1 MKRLRLWLLGT
12 FALLLIASHLTR
24 WIAPTQPNRQPGQ
37 VVASV
42 PVFTAEGLEANADP
56 IELAY
61 RDLQPGDNADTPVL
75 VLVHGSPVASSAL
88 DNLITQIQGDY
99 RLIVPDMPGFGGSS
113 LHVPDYS
120 VRAHA
125 RYVLALLDTLEIE
138 QAHFIGYSM
147 GGGVILNIADL
158 APERVQS
165 LGMIA
170 AIGVQELEML
180 GDYTLNHALYGAQ
193 TGIFW
198 LLREGTPHFGFLD
211 NAILGYSYARNFTDT
226 DQRPL
231 RGMLQRYAGPMLILH
246 GETDA
251 FVPPVAALEHQ
262 RLVPQ
267 ARLEFFDGG
276 HLVPVMEP
284 YVMTEWIREF
294 VTQAESG
301 QAPTRADVDPADQ
314 ARALDP
320 MPAYMRAVDGYGLTL
335 MLIALFLGT
344 QLTEDLTTIGAGILA
359 ARGVVPFWPAVGACL
374 LGIFVGDLLLY
385 LAGRIFGR
393 RALRHKPLR
402 WLLSESDVTRS
413 ERWFRRRGAL
423 LIFGCRFVPGSRVPV
438 YFTAGLLRVPLSRFI
453 IYFGLAAA
461 VWTPLLAGLA
471 FYAGNWFLQLFHGFE
486 SYALLLVFGFALVVM
501 TLLRLILPLLSWK
514 GRRLLR
520 GRCRRWLRWEYW
532 PLRLFYAPVFAYIW
546 YLGYKYKSLTAFTA
560 CNPAIPQ
567 SGMIGESK
575 QQILRGLRNA
585 GEALP
590 PWTVLPLAD
599 SLESRLQTVRTFIDE
614 HALSW
619 PIVLKPDRGERGL
632 GVVKA
637 ANEAEARAVLEAAT
651 EDFIAQQT
659 LSGHEYGVFY
669 YRLPGEKQGRI
680 LGITD
685 KRLPTVT
692 GDGEHTLEQLILA
705 DDALLPMARWFLKS
719 NEAQLDGVPA
729 AGQSVR
735 LTEVGTHCRGAV
747 FLDGMDLCTPQLEA
761 AVDAIARTFDGF
773 NFGRFDF
780 MVPDAEALREGRDL
794 RIIELNGVTSEVT
807 SIYDPR
813 HSVWY
818 GWRMVFRQ
826 WDLAFQIGL
835 AERQRGATIVSPW
848 FLLRQWWEESRRVQ
862 AEVAAEG

>member
-1 MKRLRLWLLGT
+1 MKRLRLWLLGV
-12 FALLLIASHLTR
+12 FALLLLASHLTR
-24 WIAPTQPNRQPGQ
+24 WVSPTQPVRQPGQ
-37 VVASV
+37 VVVTLPAFAADG
-42 PVFTAEGLEANADP
+42 PEALPEAV
-56 IELAY
+56 EVAY
-61 RDLQPGDNADTPVL
+61 RDLRLADDPEAPVL

-88 DNLITQIQGDY
+88 DNLITQLEGDY
-99 RLIVPDMPGFGGSS
+99 RLIVPDLPGFGGSR
-113 LHVPDYS
+113 LDVPDYS
-120 VRAHA
+120 IRAHA
-125 RYVLALLDTLEIE
+125 RYVLALLDSLEIE

-147 GGGVILNIADL
+147 GGGVILNLADL

-193 TGIFW
+193 TAFFW
-198 LLREGTPHFGFLD
+198 LAREGLPHFGYLD
-211 NAILGYSYARNFTDT
+211 NTILGYNYARNFMDT

-231 RGMLQRYAGPMLILH
+231 RGMLQRYEGPMLILH

-284 YVMTEWIREF
+284 YVMTDWIHAFIRE
-294 VTQAESG
+294 AENG
-301 QAPTRADVDPADQ
+301 DGVTRADVSEEDRD
-314 ARALDP
+314 RALEP
-320 MPAYMRAVDGYGLTL
+320 MPAYMRAVDGFGLTL
-335 MLIALFLGT
+335 MLLALFVGT

-374 LGIFVGDLLLY
+374 LGIFVGDMMLY
-385 LAGRIFGR
+385 LAGRLFGR

-402 WLLSESDVTRS
+402 WILSERDVQRS

-423 LIFGCRFVPGSRVPV
+423 LILGSRFVPGSRVPV

-453 IYFGLAAA
+453 VFFGLAAA
-461 VWTPLLAGLA
+461 IWTPLLAGLA

-501 TLLRLILPLLSWK
+501 TILRIVLPLFSWK

-520 GRCRRWLRWEYW
+520 GRLRRWVRWEYW

-546 YLGYKYKSLTAFTA
+546 YLGFKYRSQTAFTA

-575 QQILRGLRNA
+575 QQILHGLRGA

-599 SLESRLQTVRTFIDE
+599 SLEQRIQALRSFMAE
-614 HALSW
+614 HQLSW
-619 PIVLKPDRGERGL
+619 PVVLKPDRGERGL

-637 ANEAEARAVLEAAT
+637 ADETEAHTVLEAAR

-669 YRLPGEKQGRI
+669 YRLPTETKGRI

-685 KRLPTVT
+685 KRLPAVT
-692 GDGEHTLEQLILA
+692 GDGERTLEELILA
-705 DDALLPMARWFLKS
+705 DDRLLPMARWFLKS
-719 NEAQLDGVPA
+719 NEARLDCVPA
-729 AGQSVR
+729 VGESVR

-747 FLDGMDLCTPQLEA
+747 FLDGMDLCTPQLED
-761 AVDAIARTFDGF
+761 AVDAIARSYEGF

-780 MVPDAEALREGRDL
+780 MVPHAQALGEGRDL

-813 HSVWY
+813 HSVWH

-835 AERQRGATIVSPW
+835 AERKRGASTVSPW

-862 AEVAAEG
+862 NEVAAEG